1 MKEPDGLQVELS
13 QTLLIVLG
21 DLQANIG
28 NDTLEVFLI
37 GSDGLNSLLQIN
49 EFRLLR
55 DRERKPD
62 CAGKGQVGDGGT

>member
-1 MKEPDGLQVELS
+1 MKEPDGLQAELS

-28 NDTLEVFLI
+28 NVTLEVFLI
-37 GSDGLNSLLQIN
+37 GSDGLNSLLQTN
-49 EFRLLR
+49 EFRLLG